1 MIDRRAHR
9 RAFILM
15 IVTPVLWSMAGIFT
29 RHLEVAR
36 GFEVTFWRS
45 LSAALFVAGTLL
57 WQRRS
62 GAAAVVR
69 KAGWMGL
76 VSGIMWASMF
86 SAFMLALT
94 MTTVA
99 NTLIVNSI
107 SPFLTVLLAWV
118 FLGERAT
125 MRTWAVIAMAFVGM
139 VWMFADSMTALDG
152 RHLVGMS
159 LALVVPFAASV
170 NFIVLRKAGKQ
181 VEMIPSVFLGGTF
194 SALAMLPL
202 AWPLQASLHD
212 IAIMAMLGI
221 LQLGLPCML
230 MIRAAHHLSPAE
242 ISLLALLEVLLGPF
256 WVWLGVGEVPSQA
269 TLVGGS
275 IVLLALVLH
284 EVSGFGRQRQAVLLQ
299 RDDSAETR

>member
-1 MIDRRAHR
+1 MSTDRKAHR
-9 RAFILM
+9 KAFVLM
-15 IVTPVLWSMAGIFT
+15 IIAPVLWSMAGIFT
-29 RHLEVAR
+29 RHLEAAR
-36 GFEVTFWRS
+36 SFEVTFWRS
-45 LSAALFVAGTLL
+45 LVAALFVAGTLY

-62 GAAAVVR
+62 GAVAAMR
-69 KAGWMGL
+69 KAGWLGL
-76 VSGIMWASMF
+76 MSGLMWASMF

-107 SPFLTVLLAWV
+107 SPFLTVLLAWI
-118 FLGERAT
+118 FLGEKAT
-125 MRTWAVIAMAFVGM
+125 TRTWAVIALAFVGM

-181 VEMIPSVFLGGTF
+181 IEMIPSVFLGGIF

-202 AWPLQASLHD
+202 AWPLQASMHD
-212 IAIMAMLGI
+212 IAIMALLGVF
-221 LQLGLPCML
+221 QLGLPCML
-230 MIRAAHHLSPAE
+230 MVRAANHLSPAE
-242 ISLLALLEVLLGPF
+242 VSLLALLEVLLGPF

-269 TLVGGS
+269 TLIGGS
-275 IVLLALVLH
+275 IVLLALILH
-284 EVSGFGRQRQAVLLQ
+284 EVMPTRQPQKAKQLAPERT
-299 RDDSAETR
+299 E